1 MCRAWIA
8 LLVGVVLTLQG
19 CGSSPYVPV
28 TDRSRST
35 APQPAP
41 ASYVV
46 QQGDTL
52 YSIAFRYGLDF
63 KTLAR
68 INRIGGSYQIYP
80 GQTLKL
86 RSGSARS
93 SGSGSIVRDASIAQQ
108 TTATPSRTQTKRSE
122 KKTTAQST
130 VKQPSATQKNSSPS
144 AASGPIKWQW
154 PASGEVIQNFTTSG
168 KINKGINLAGKEG
181 DPVHAAAAGRVVY
194 AGNGLLGYG
203 NLVIIDH
210 NQQYL
215 SAYAHNSKV
224 MVKENDHV
232 RAGQKIAEFGR
243 TGTDR
248 VMLHFEIRRDG
259 QPLNPLNFLPKR

>member
-1 MCRAWIA
+1 MGRAWIV
-8 LLVGVVLTLQG
+8 LLGGILLILQG

-28 TDRSRST
+28 TERSSAI

-41 ASYVV
+41 ATYVV

-52 YSIAFRYGLDF
+52 YAIAFRYGLDF

-68 INRIGGSYQIYP
+68 INRIGNNYQIYP
-80 GQTLKL
+80 GQKLKL
-86 RSGSARS
+86 RSAHPRS
-93 SGSGSIVRDASIAQQ
+93 SGGSIVRDASIAQQ
-108 TTATPSRTQTKRSE
+108 TATGTTSRANQSAGKAPTAPAEARPSAPA
-122 KKTTAQST
+122 KKSST
-130 VKQPSATQKNSSPS
+130 VT
-144 AASGPIKWQW
+144 AAGPIKWQW
-154 PASGEVIQNFTTSG
+154 PASGSVIQNFTTRG

-181 DPVHAAAAGRVVY
+181 DPVHAAASGRVVY

-215 SAYAHNSKV
+215 SAYAHNSKL
-224 MVKENDHV
+224 MVKENDNV
-232 RAGQKIAEFGR
+232 TAGQKIAEFGR
-243 TGTDR
+243 TGADR

-259 QPLNPLNFLPKR
+259 QPLNPLHFLPKR